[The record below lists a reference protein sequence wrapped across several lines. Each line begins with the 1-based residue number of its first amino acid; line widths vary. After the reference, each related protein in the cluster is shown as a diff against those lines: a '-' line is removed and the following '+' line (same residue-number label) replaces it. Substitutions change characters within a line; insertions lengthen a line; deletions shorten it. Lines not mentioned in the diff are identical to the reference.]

1 MARIQG
7 VAPERAGL
15 MVRFAYWVAKRMVG
29 KVPEPLAVTAHHGW
43 IFRAY
48 GAYEYGLGKATLVD
62 PKIKA
67 LAGIKAATQIG
78 CPF

>member
-1 MARIQG
+1 MARIEG
-7 VAPERAGL
+7 VPAGRAGL
-15 MVRFAYWVAKRMVG
+15 LVRIAYWMSRRMVG

-48 GAYEYGLGKATLVD
+48 GAYEYALAKARLVE

-67 LAGIKAATQIG
+67 LAGVKAAAQIG

>member
-15 MVRFAYWVAKRMVG
+15 MVRFAYWLSRRMFG
-29 KVPEPLAVTAHHGW
+29 MVPEPLAVTAHNDW
-43 IFRAY
+43 VFRAY
-48 GAYEYGLGKATLVD
+48 GAYEFALGKAAEVD
-62 PKIKA
+62 ARLKA
-67 LAGIKAATQIG
+67 LAGVKAAALVG